1 MLKGISPLMSPDML
15 SALYKMGHGDEFV
28 IGDAHFPAETY
39 ASKYVVRADGITIPQ
54 LLDAIFPL
62 FELDNYVDEQ
72 IITMQPVPGDK
83 LDPAVVASYKEV
95 AHKHGF
101 TNAKFG
107 TMERYAF
114 YERAKKAFLIILS
127 GDTRIYGNVI
137 IRKGVVP
144 VV

>member
-72 IITMQPVPGDK
+72 IITMQPVPGDR

-95 AHKHGF
+95 ARKHGF